1 MDQEIE
7 NMVKQCSDCQQS
19 RPSPPTAPLH
29 PWCWPTRPWTRL
41 HVDFAGPMEGKMFL
55 IVIDA
60 HSKWIEVFPMATAT
74 ALTTIQRL
82 RQLFAQFGIPESIV
96 SDNGP
101 QFAAAEFQEFCR
113 LNGIRHIRVAPYQP
127 SSNGLAERAVQV
139 FKQGFRK
146 SSMGTPSDRIARFL
160 FQYRITPHTTTGL
173 SPAEM
178 LLGRTIRSR
187 LDLLKPNLEQKV
199 AEKQRRQQFDHD
211 KHSRMRQFS
220 VGDKVFVKNQGR
232 GETWLSGH
240 IIESSGP
247 VSFKVQLQD
256 GRTISRH
263 QDHLRKRF
271 TEDPEQSDI
280 PLCEDDM
287 DIEIGAS
294 GTTTT
299 TSDTTSEQE
308 RTPVVQETMPTVG
321 QNSETVTPPPESA
334 MTRRYPSRTRKPPE
348 RY

>member
-1 MDQEIE
+1 M
-7 NMVKQCSDCQQS
+7 QS
-19 RPSPPTAPLH
+19 
-29 PWCWPTRPWTRL
+29 
-41 HVDFAGPMEGKMFL
+41 
-55 IVIDA
+55 
-60 HSKWIEVFPMATAT
+60 TAT

-96 SDNGP
+96 SDNGT
-101 QFAAAEFQEFCR
+101 QFTAGEFQEFCR

-146 SSMGTPSDRIARFL
+146 SSMGTPSNRIARFL

-178 LLGRTIRSR
+178 LLGRNLCSR

-211 KHSRMRQFS
+211 KHSRVRQFS
-220 VGDKVFVKNQGR
+220 DGEKVFLKNQGR
-232 GETWLSGH
+232 GETWLPGH

-287 DIEIGAS
+287 DIAIGAS
-294 GTTTT
+294 GTTST
-299 TSDTTSEQE
+299 TSATSSD
-308 RTPVVQETMPTVG
+308 RTVHQLCRRHCQLLNRTVKLL
-321 QNSETVTPPPESA
+321 QHYLSLL
-334 MTRRYPSRTRKPPE
+334 
-348 RY
+348 

>member
-1 MDQEIE
+1 
-7 NMVKQCSDCQQS
+7 
-19 RPSPPTAPLH
+19 
-29 PWCWPTRPWTRL
+29 
-41 HVDFAGPMEGKMFL
+41 
-55 IVIDA
+55 
-60 HSKWIEVFPMATAT
+60 
-74 ALTTIQRL
+74 
-82 RQLFAQFGIPESIV
+82 
-96 SDNGP
+96 
-101 QFAAAEFQEFCR
+101 
-113 LNGIRHIRVAPYQP
+113 
-127 SSNGLAERAVQV
+127 
-139 FKQGFRK
+139 
-146 SSMGTPSDRIARFL
+146 MGTPSDRIARFL

-178 LLGRTIRSR
+178 LLGRNIRSR

-220 VGDKVFVKNQGR
+220 DGDKVFVKNQGR
-232 GETWLSGH
+232 GETWLPGR

-287 DIEIGAS
+287 DIE
-294 GTTTT
+294 
-299 TSDTTSEQE
+299 
-308 RTPVVQETMPTVG
+308 
-321 QNSETVTPPPESA
+321 NWC
-334 MTRRYPSRTRKPPE
+334 
-348 RY
+348 